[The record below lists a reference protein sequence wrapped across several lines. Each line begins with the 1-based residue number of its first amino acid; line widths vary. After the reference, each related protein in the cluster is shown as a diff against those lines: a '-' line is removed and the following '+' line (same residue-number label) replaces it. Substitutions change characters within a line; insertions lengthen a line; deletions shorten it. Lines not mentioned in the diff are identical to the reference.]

1 MVSGNNIGN
10 DTKSGNVNTWF
21 VSSSFQVRLQVVLRP
36 PSSCLGSNIAMAYV
50 DNEYI
55 KNGTQLQVLK
65 HCQCII
71 LYCTLVL
78 N

>member
-1 MVSGNNIGN
+1 M
-10 DTKSGNVNTWF
+10 
-21 VSSSFQVRLQVVLRP
+21 VLRP

-78 N
+78 LITLSYRTFISFPFKKCN